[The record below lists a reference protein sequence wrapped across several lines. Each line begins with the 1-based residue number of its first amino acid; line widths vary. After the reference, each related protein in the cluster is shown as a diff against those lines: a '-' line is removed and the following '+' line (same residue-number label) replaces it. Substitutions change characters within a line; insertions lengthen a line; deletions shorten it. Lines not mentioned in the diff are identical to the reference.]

1 MLSIK
6 LNMIH
11 NETADLI
18 TYAEEV
24 LAASVEPVNYDD
36 LYIMEQKMERIER
49 MAGEIRE
56 RKHTMIWKSRTIN
69 YKKSVLS

>member
-6 LNMIH
+6 LNIIH

-24 LAASVEPVNYDD
+24 LTASVEPVNYDD

-56 RKHTMIWKSRTIN
+56 TIQKT
-69 YKKSVLS
+69 YDDLEIEDD

>member
-56 RKHTMIWKSRTIN
+56 TIQKT
-69 YKKSVLS
+69 YDDLEIEDD

>member
-18 TYAEEV
+18 TYAKEV
-24 LAASVEPVNYDD
+24 LAASVEPVN
-36 LYIMEQKMERIER
+36 
-49 MAGEIRE
+49 
-56 RKHTMIWKSRTIN
+56 
-69 YKKSVLS
+69 

>member
-6 LNMIH
+6 LNIIH

-18 TYAEEV
+18 AYAEEV
-24 LAASVEPVNYDD
+24 LTASVEPVNYDD

-49 MAGEIRE
+49 MASEIRE
-56 RKHTMIWKSRTIN
+56 TIQKT
-69 YKKSVLS
+69 YDDLEIEDD

>member
-36 LYIMEQKMERIER
+36 LYTMEQKMERIER
-49 MAGEIRE
+49 MASEIRE
-56 RKHTMIWKSRTIN
+56 TMQKTYDDLEIEDD
-69 YKKSVLS
+69 

>member
-49 MAGEIRE
+49 MASEIRE
-56 RKHTMIWKSRTIN
+56 TIQKT
-69 YKKSVLS
+69 YDDLEIEDD